1 MNKELTDQVWTL
13 KDHVGNSTRAKNKEL
28 NKNMH
33 SSVQLLSC
41 VWLCATLQD
50 LNRHFSKEY
59 VHMASKH
66 LLNIGSHQGN
76 ANQN

>member
-1 MNKELTDQVWTL
+1 MKKELTDQVWTL
-13 KDHVGNSTRAKNKEL
+13 KDHVGNFTRAKNKEL
-28 NKNMH
+28 NKNMY
-33 SSVQLLSC
+33 SSVQLLSR
-41 VWLCATLQD
+41 VWLFAIPQD

-66 LLNIGSHQGN
+66 LLNITSHQGN